1 MTVRE
6 RQRSGTLTDF
16 SVCFQLML
24 SYRIP
29 MQVNDVMVFPRFP
42 EKDDIYY
49 RCPRCQKLLDRE
61 FMAYCDC
68 CGQCLDWR
76 DYRKAKRTYFKPKR

>member
-29 MQVNDVMVFPRFP
+29 MQVKDVMVFPRFP

-49 RCPRCQKLLDRE
+49 RCPRRRKLLD
-61 FMAYCDC
+61 FP
-68 CGQCLDWR
+68 
-76 DYRKAKRTYFKPKR
+76 DYRKAKRTRLT

>member
-6 RQRSGTLTDF
+6 RERSGTLTDF

-29 MQVNDVMVFPRFP
+29 MKVTDVMVFPPLASR
-42 EKDDIYY
+42 
-49 RCPRCQKLLDRE
+49 
-61 FMAYCDC
+61 
-68 CGQCLDWR
+68 
-76 DYRKAKRTYFKPKR
+76 